1 MVGGEID
8 MSKAGITGTGCR
20 QRTETRRDRRRIFGR
35 SMAALCAVA
44 FLVTG
49 CALKLPGSG
58 TPPRIF
64 VLSPKSTF
72 DENLPVVDWQLLID
86 SPIAAAGL
94 NSSRI
99 ALRQSQIELQYF
111 ANAAWTDA
119 APKMVQRLLIESF
132 ENSGKIVSI
141 GRQAVGLR
149 ADFILA
155 TELREFQAEYEGKET
170 GDPPDVR
177 TRINAKLVKMPERT
191 IVASVTYDYLIPA
204 NGPELVEI
212 VKAFDLAL
220 GKSLKR
226 IVSWAI
232 TEGEKFHDSE

>member
-1 MVGGEID
+1 
-8 MSKAGITGTGCR
+8 MSKSGIRQTG
-20 QRTETRRDRRRIFGR
+20 RRRFAR
-35 SMAALCAVA
+35 TAALLCAAAV
-44 FLVTG
+44 LLTG

-72 DENLPVVDWQLLID
+72 DEDLPVVNWQLLID

-132 ENSGKIVSI
+132 ENSQKIVSV

-155 TELREFQAEYEGKET
+155 TELREFQAEYEGKAEGT
-170 GDPPDVR
+170 PPDVR
-177 TRINAKLVKMPERT
+177 TRINAKLVQMPSRT

-204 NGPELVEI
+204 EGPELVSI

-232 TEGEKFHDSE
+232 TEGEKHHQN

>member
-1 MVGGEID
+1 MNV
-8 MSKAGITGTGCR
+8 AGNSAAGCR
-20 QRTETRRDRRRIFGR
+20 HRKQGTSAARRSFAR
-35 SMAALCAVA
+35 SMVALCATA
-44 FLVTG
+44 FLLTG

-72 DENLPVVDWQLLID
+72 DEELPVVDWQLLID

-132 ENSGKIVSI
+132 ENSEKIVSV

-155 TELREFQAEYEGKET
+155 TELREFQAEYEGK
-170 GDPPDVR
+170 GDGVPPDVR

-191 IVASVTYDYLIPA
+191 IVASITYDYLLPA
-204 NGPELVEI
+204 EGTEMVSI

-226 IVSWAI
+226 IVAWAI
-232 TEGEKFHDSE
+232 TEGEKHHTE

>member
-1 MVGGEID
+1 
-8 MSKAGITGTGCR
+8 MSMAWIFETGDGP
-20 QRTETRRDRRRIFGR
+20 RDESHPNRRRFVSR
-35 SMAALCAVA
+35 TLVALGASAVLLA
-44 FLVTG
+44 G

-58 TPPRIF
+58 APPRIF

-111 ANAAWTDA
+111 ANSAWTDA

-132 ENSGKIVSI
+132 ENSKKIVSV

-155 TELREFQAEYEGKET
+155 TELREFQAEYEGKTE
-170 GDPPDVR
+170 GEPPDVR

-191 IVASVTYDYLIPA
+191 IVASITYDYLIPA
-204 NGPELVEI
+204 KGPEMVEI

-220 GKSLKR
+220 GKTLKR
-226 IVSWAI
+226 VVAWAI
-232 TEGEKFHDSE
+232 TEGQKFHEE

>member
-1 MVGGEID
+1 
-8 MSKAGITGTGCR
+8 MSKAGTVR
-20 QRTETRRDRRRIFGR
+20 TRRRHVARAIACFC
-35 SMAALCAVA
+35 AAA
-44 FLVTG
+44 FLLTG

-58 TPPRIF
+58 APPRIF

-132 ENSGKIVSI
+132 ENSRKIVSV

-155 TELREFQAEYEGKET
+155 TELREFQAEYEGKNE

-177 TRINAKLVKMPERT
+177 TRINAKLVQMPSRT

-204 NGPELVEI
+204 KSPEMISI
-212 VKAFDLAL
+212 VKAFDEAL

-226 IVSWAI
+226 IVAWAI
-232 TEGEKFHDSE
+232 TEGEKHRKQ

>member
-1 MVGGEID
+1 MN
-8 MSKAGITGTGCR
+8 KAGILETG
-20 QRTETRRDRRRIFGR
+20 RRPRDESRPNRRRRFNRAIVAVC
-35 SMAALCAVA
+35 AAAV
-44 FLVTG
+44 LLTG
-49 CALKLPGSG
+49 CALKLPGTG
-58 TPPRIF
+58 APPRIF

-132 ENSGKIVSI
+132 ENSEKIVSV

-155 TELREFQAEYEGKET
+155 TELREFQAEYEGKKE
-170 GDPPDVR
+170 GEPPDVR

-191 IVASVTYDYLIPA
+191 IVASITYDYLIPA
-204 NGPELVEI
+204 NGTEMVEV

-220 GKSLKR
+220 GKTLKR
-226 IVSWAI
+226 IVAWAI
-232 TEGEKFHDSE
+232 TEGEKFHEG

>member
-1 MVGGEID
+1 MSQAENNGPGVRRRTENRPNCRRHFGRAMVGFCAAAILL
-8 MSKAGITGTGCR
+8 AGC
-20 QRTETRRDRRRIFGR
+20 
-35 SMAALCAVA
+35 S
-44 FLVTG
+44 
-49 CALKLPGSG
+49 LKLPGTG
-58 TPPRIF
+58 APPRIF

-72 DENLPVVDWQLLID
+72 DGVLPVVDWQLLID

-132 ENSGKIVSI
+132 ENSGKIVSV
-141 GRQAVGLR
+141 GRQSVGLR

-155 TELREFQAEYEGKET
+155 TELREFQAEYEGKTDGE
-170 GDPPDVR
+170 PPDVR
-177 TRINAKLVKMPERT
+177 TRINAKLVKMPQRT
-191 IVASVTYDYLIPA
+191 IVASKTYDYLIPA
-204 NGPELVEI
+204 EGPELVSI

-232 TEGEKFHDSE
+232 TEGEKFHEK

>member
-1 MVGGEID
+1 
-8 MSKAGITGTGCR
+8 MSQAGNTGAADC
-20 QRTETRRDRRRIFGR
+20 RRIESRPNGRRHFGR
-35 SMAALCAVA
+35 TMVA
-44 FLVTG
+44 FCAAAFLMTG
-49 CALKLPGSG
+49 CALKLPGTG

-72 DENLPVVDWQLLID
+72 DEQVPVVDWQLLID

-94 NSSRI
+94 NTSRI

-132 ENSGKIVSI
+132 ENSKKIVSV

-155 TELREFQAEYEGKET
+155 TELREFQAEYEGKAE
-170 GDPPDVR
+170 GAPPDVR
-177 TRINAKLVKMPERT
+177 TRINAKLVQMPSRT

-204 NGPELVEI
+204 EGPDLVSV

-220 GKSLKR
+220 GKTLKR
-226 IVSWAI
+226 IVAWAI
-232 TEGEKFHDSE
+232 TEGEKHRND

>member
-1 MVGGEID
+1 
-8 MSKAGITGTGCR
+8 MSKAGIFETGGR
-20 QRTETRRDRRRIFGR
+20 SRNEIRPSGRRAFGR
-35 SMAALCAVA
+35 TIAACCAAALMLA
-44 FLVTG
+44 G

-58 TPPRIF
+58 APPRIF

-132 ENSGKIVSI
+132 ENSEKIVSV

-155 TELREFQAEYEGKET
+155 TELREFQAEYEGKGQGEA
-170 GDPPDVR
+170 PDVR

-191 IVASVTYDYLIPA
+191 IVASITYDYLLPA
-204 NGPELVEI
+204 KSTELVEI

-226 IVSWAI
+226 IVAWAI
-232 TEGEKFHDSE
+232 TEGEKFHEE

>member
-1 MVGGEID
+1 
-8 MSKAGITGTGCR
+8 MSQAEYIEPDHSAR
-20 QRTETRRDRRRIFGR
+20 IESRPSDRRVFGR
-35 SMAALCAVA
+35 TMIALCATA
-44 FLVTG
+44 LLLTG

-72 DENLPVVDWQLLID
+72 DAELPVVDWQLLID

-132 ENSGKIVSI
+132 ENSEKIVSV

-149 ADFILA
+149 ADYILA
-155 TELREFQAEYEGKET
+155 TELREFQAEYEGKTE
-170 GDPPDVR
+170 GQPPDVR
-177 TRINAKLVKMPERT
+177 TRVNAKLVQMPSRT

-204 NGPELVEI
+204 EGADLVSI

-220 GKSLKR
+220 GKTLKR
-226 IVSWAI
+226 IVAWAI
-232 TEGEKFHDSE
+232 TEGEKNREN